1 MNYSDRVLDVVEGS
15 DPDSGEPTRHYLVK
29 WCGLPYDECTWE
41 LEADVDTAKIETYK
55 RYNRRKPN
63 KKGLDRPPLSQ
74 WRKLD
79 HPQKF
84 KNDTLLR
91 EYQVEGVSWLL
102 FNWYQQRNCIL
113 ADEMGLGKTIQS
125 ITFLQKIHD
134 VGHRGP
140 YLIVVPLST
149 VGNWIRE
156 FETWTD
162 LNAIVYHGS
171 AQSRQMIHQYE
182 MYQRDKKGYPKK
194 GIKIGF
200 IRKHS
205 PT

>member
-1 MNYSDRVLDVVEGS
+1 MDVVEGT

-41 LEADVDTAKIETYK
+41 LEADVDTVKIDIFKKFNK
-55 RYNRRKPN
+55 RKF
-63 KKGLDRPPLSQ
+63 KKDKNELPPLSN
-74 WRKLD
+74 WRKLE

-84 KNDTLLR
+84 KHDCILR

-125 ITFLQKIHD
+125 ITFLEKVMQTGF
-134 VGHRGP
+134 VSRP
-140 YLIVVPLST
+140 FLIVVPLST

-162 LNAIVYHGS
+162 INAIVYHGS

-182 MYQRDKKGYPKK
+182 MFQRDKKGYPKK
-194 GIKIGF
+194 GKI
-200 IRKHS
+200 
-205 PT
+205 